1 MRIPENISQET
12 YCQLWLA
19 ANQQRFTNSYTVAN
33 IPIIVYQQVFCPS
46 TELTHSTSFLLSKL
60 PDLSE
65 KVVLD
70 IGTGSGILALYSAFQ
85 GAKKVIASDLD
96 PVAIANCKENIARH
110 QLDNISV
117 YQGYLFEALSTN
129 NKLFDVIIANLPILE
144 GGWDYLMTNIKKLY
158 DDFLNQ
164 VCFYL
169 THNGQCYFSFASF
182 GNHQVLTALDSSPL
196 TWHMHQ
202 THRFGCCWQ
211 VFEATKA

>member
-1 MRIPENISQET
+1 MRIPENVSQET

-19 ANQQRFTNSYTVAN
+19 ANQQRFTTNYTAAN

-60 PDLSE
+60 PDLS
-65 KVVLD
+65 
-70 IGTGSGILALYSAFQ
+70 
-85 GAKKVIASDLD
+85 KKVIACDID

-110 QLDNISV
+110 QLDSINV
-117 YQGYLFEALSTN
+117 FEALPAN
-129 NKLFDVIIANLPILE
+129 DKLFDVIIANLPILE
-144 GGWDYLMTNIKKLY
+144 SGWDYVVTDIKKLY

-164 VCFYL
+164 VYFYL

-182 GNHQVLTALDSSPL
+182 GNHQVLSALDASPL

-202 THRFGCCWQ
+202 AHRFGCYWQ
-211 VFEATKA
+211 VFETTKA